1 MHTHK
6 MRTKLILSS
15 HGQLCTA
22 IEISNR
28 IHLYILLINV
38 RPLKTIFRGGG
49 GEKKS
54 FYTMSITFQN
64 FAAVSYNNFLCQ
76 IDT

>member
-49 GEKKS
+49 GKKNR
-54 FYTMSITFQN
+54 FIQ
-64 FAAVSYNNFLCQ
+64 
-76 IDT
+76 